1 MNNLQYFVPFNP
13 QELCLE
19 ECLSANEKKIFVHY
33 KIGCNTKSVRA
44 TAKTF

>member
-19 ECLSANEKKIFVHY
+19 VYFQIANLEICPL
-33 KIGCNTKSVRA
+33 GDGL
-44 TAKTF
+44 